1 MKCTENIRKQA
12 KRVWLWL
19 LRKDILIYGL
29 FVGLAFIFWWGRA
42 MSSPRDV
49 VIQVPLVYQQIS
61 DQIVLTQTL
70 PSTINIKIR
79 DNGKQLRQIKKQNIH
94 LHLDI
99 APYIKAEK
107 GNITISTDI
116 LKHKLQDLLPGSTAI
131 QQINPEV
138 IASAYY
144 IQQQKTVPVAV
155 ISQLT
160 VAPQHQLIGRPR
172 VTPSHVNI
180 YGVQEQIDTI
190 EQILTDSVRVTDLRD
205 SITMTI
211 PLKTTTNVRVHPSQV
226 CVTWYAEQFTEKTF
240 TLPIKPQGI
249 PVGKRLR
256 TFPTTIDVVVRVGIS
271 HFAQVTAND
280 LKAVCYY
287 PTKPYETL
295 PIEIIT
301 NNPHISNIRFSPHQV
316 EYIVEM

>member
-1 MKCTENIRKQA
+1 M
-12 KRVWLWL
+12 
-19 LRKDILIYGL
+19 
-29 FVGLAFIFWWGRA
+29 GLAFIFWWGRA

-144 IQQQKTVPVAV
+144 IQQ
-155 ISQLT
+155 
-160 VAPQHQLIGRPR
+160 H
-172 VTPSHVNI
+172 N
-180 YGVQEQIDTI
+180 
-190 EQILTDSVRVTDLRD
+190 
-205 SITMTI
+205 
-211 PLKTTTNVRVHPSQV
+211 
-226 CVTWYAEQFTEKTF
+226 
-240 TLPIKPQGI
+240 
-249 PVGKRLR
+249 
-256 TFPTTIDVVVRVGIS
+256 
-271 HFAQVTAND
+271 TAH
-280 LKAVCYY
+280 K
-287 PTKPYETL
+287 ETL
-295 PIEIIT
+295 IPDIKDKIDPKI
-301 NNPHISNIRFSPHQV
+301 
-316 EYIVEM
+316 